1 MGVEEFVVQIFN
13 GLVIGSTY
21 VLLALGVT
29 LIYGVLSIIN
39 FAHGEVFM
47 LGAYFAFVCVSI
59 WQLSYWLTAILVMVL
74 CGVLYIVLDL
84 IAFKKLRGFELGPLI
99 TSIGVS
105 IFLQNLALI
114 LFGGDPRQLST
125 PYLDEI
131 ISYGLLSFSLQRFLI
146 IPAAIF
152 TIAGLYVMIEKTTIG
167 RAIRAVSQD
176 RQVASLMGINPN
188 KVIAI
193 TFGVAG
199 VLVAIPSILV
209 SPLYYIFPLMG
220 VTLTLKAYIIVV
232 MGGFGNIIG
241 TIVAGMILGITESM
255 VAGFGASRW
264 IDAVS
269 FLVLVAFLLVRPYGI
284 IGERREENV

>member
-39 FAHGEVFM
+39 FAHGEIFM
-47 LGAYFAFVCVSI
+47 LGAYFAFVCVSV

-74 CGVLYIVLDL
+74 CGVLYFLLDL
-84 IAFKKLRGFELGPLI
+84 VAFKKLRGFELGPLI

-146 IPAAIF
+146 IPAAIII
-152 TIAGLYVMIEKTTIG
+152 IAGLYVMIEKTTMG

-193 TFGVAG
+193 TFGIAG
-199 VLVAIPSILV
+199 VLVAVPSILV

-232 MGGFGNIIG
+232 MGGFGNFIG

>member
-29 LIYGVLSIIN
+29 LIYGLLNIIN
-39 FAHGEVFM
+39 FAHGEIFM
-47 LGAYFAFVCVSI
+47 LGAYFAFVCVTM
-59 WQLSYWLTAILVMVL
+59 WGLSYWLTAILVMVL
-74 CGVLYIVLDL
+74 CGILYVVLDQV
-84 IAFKKLRGFELGPLI
+84 AFRKVRGFELGPLI

-114 LFGGDPRQLST
+114 LFGGDPRQLPT
-125 PYLDEI
+125 PYSDVILD
-131 ISYGLLSFSLQRFLI
+131 YGLLSFSVQRFLI
-146 IPAAIF
+146 IPAAF
-152 TIAGLYVMIEKTTIG
+152 VTIIGLYLLIEKTTIG

-176 RQVASLMGINPN
+176 RQVASLMGINSAN
-188 KVIAI
+188 VIMFTFAI
-193 TFGVAG
+193 AG
-199 VLVAIPSILV
+199 VLVAIPSVLV
-209 SPLYYIFPLMG
+209 SPLFYIFPLMG

-232 MGGFGNIIG
+232 MGGFGNMLG
-241 TIVAGMILGITESM
+241 TIIAGMILGITESM

-269 FLVLVAFLLVRPYGI
+269 FIVLVGFLLVRPYGL
-284 IGERREENV
+284 IGEHREENV